1 VTARIR
7 KTFAGDTTFISGGAA
22 LDPAIAAGLL
32 DFGFT
37 LYQGYGIT
45 ETSPVISA
53 ECPGR
58 TRLGSV
64 GPLLEEVEVRIED
77 ADGEGVGEIVVRGPN
92 VMQGY
97 FRNPQ
102 ATAEV
107 LADGWYR
114 TGDLGRLDRDG
125 FLYVCG
131 RVKNLIVT
139 PNGKNVYPEE
149 VENELLKSR
158 FIAEAMVYGHR
169 IDEVSEEVH
178 AIIYPN
184 QDALDDYQRTSQSG
198 PLNEADVEE
207 LIRGEVRQASK
218 NLADYKR
225 VKKFTIRDD
234 EFPKTTTRKIKR
246 FAVEADIATG

>member
-1 VTARIR
+1 
-7 KTFAGDTTFISGGAA
+7 
-22 LDPAIAAGLL
+22 
-32 DFGFT
+32 
-37 LYQGYGIT
+37 
-45 ETSPVISA
+45 
-53 ECPGR
+53 
-58 TRLGSV
+58 
-64 GPLLEEVEVRIED
+64 
-77 ADGEGVGEIVVRGPN
+77 
-92 VMQGY
+92 MQGY

-169 IDEVSEEVH
+169 IDAVSEEVH

-184 QDALDDYQRTSQSG
+184 QDALDDYQRASQSG